1 MNEISSVLSN
11 YGIAVDQRHM
21 MLLADVMTY
30 KVCCSVCC
38 SVVECVAVCCSV
50 LQCVAVR
57 CIVLLKY
64 GIAVDQ
70 RRMMLLTDVM
80 TCRVCCSVWCS
91 VLRCG
96 TVCCSVLQCV
106 TVRCIVLL
114 KYGIA
119 VDLRHMMLLTDVM
132 TYKVCCSVCC
142 SVLQCGALCCGVLQ
156 CVAVRCIVLS
166 KYGIAM
172 DLRHMMLLADVM
184 TYKVCCSMLQ
194 CGVVCSSVL

>member
-38 SVVECVAVCCSV
+38 SVVESVAVCCSV

-64 GIAVDQ
+64 GIAEDQ
-70 RRMMLLTDVM
+70 RR
-80 TCRVCCSVWCS
+80 
-91 VLRCG
+91 
-96 TVCCSVLQCV
+96 
-106 TVRCIVLL
+106 
-114 KYGIA
+114 
-119 VDLRHMMLLTDVM
+119 MMLLTDVM

-156 CVAVRCIVLS
+156 CVTVRCIVLS